1 MQYGEPRLDIAQI
14 FEPIQK
20 ELALVEARL
29 RQPPPQEYRVLT
41 AAIEH
46 LLSSGGKRI
55 RPALVLL
62 VSKLYPTDVEQSVA
76 LAAAV
81 EMLHTATLVHDDL
94 IDGALLRRGI
104 PTINA
109 SWSASMTV
117 LTGDYMFARAAALA
131 AHIDNP
137 RLMRLFAQTLMI
149 ICAGELKQQFD
160 KVEGNHDRPS
170 YYERIHAKTAALLV
184 CAAEGTGLL
193 ANAPQAHL
201 QALREYGYNLGMAFQ
216 IVDDVLDLAS
226 DETALGKPIGS
237 DLLQGLATLPTLW
250 YLENHPADNVV
261 SAVLRQPADQRNP
274 AAVTQAIATIK
285 QSGAIQAALSE
296 AQEFAQRSQ
305 AALARLPSGATAA
318 SLHALAEF
326 AVRRKK

>member
-1 MQYGEPRLDIAQI
+1 MLDLAQI

-20 ELALVEARL
+20 ELALVEEKL
-29 RQPPPQEYRVLT
+29 RQPPPQEYPVLT

-55 RPALVLL
+55 RPALTLL
-62 VSKLYPTDVEQSVA
+62 VCKLYSTCADQGVA

-109 SWSASMTV
+109 SWSPGMTV
-117 LTGDYMFARAAALA
+117 LTGDYMFARAADLA
-131 AHIDNP
+131 ACIDNT
-137 RLMRLFAQTLMI
+137 RLMHLFAKTLMI
-149 ICAGELKQQFD
+149 ICAGELRQQFD
-160 KVEGNHDRPS
+160 KAEGNHDRAS

-184 CAAEGTGLL
+184 CAAEGAGLL
-193 ANAPQAHL
+193 ANAPEPQL

-216 IVDDVLDLAS
+216 IVDDVLDMS
-226 DETALGKPIGS
+226 GNETVLGKPVGS

-250 YLENHPADNVV
+250 YLENHPADQVV

-274 AAVTQAIATIK
+274 AAVTQAIEIIK
-285 QSGAIQAALSE
+285 QSGAIQAALTE
-296 AQEFAQRSQ
+296 AQAFAQRSQ
-305 AALARLPSGATAA
+305 AALTNLPQGETVA